1 MLKFYEGTN
10 LAWDTEEGKWLKPKE
25 VEPLL
30 SLANEFSFEVDTK
43 HFTEYLKDT
52 QGEPQGRLFTSS
64 FNAFEEQLEGIETG
78 EVVVISGHAKNG
90 KTLFAESWL
99 RSMMKKDPLCKTL
112 FFSFEVKT
120 KKLLIKYMEDF
131 DLPLYV
137 PKNLKTMDFKW
148 LYEHCKH
155 AKEVNGCSVVLID
168 HLHFMVDMNTKQ
180 NMSLNIG
187 AFMRKLK
194 HEIAI
199 GLDMAV
205 ILIAHQGQVEKGK
218 DASINTIRDSSFI
231 GQEAD
236 SIIMVGRRKNL
247 DAVESHDFRNDYG
260 DEKADL
266 VSMKV
271 DSFSEDHFSQGLSLV
286 TIERS
291 RRSGVFEFKKLFK
304 KMGNFFEEI

>member
-1 MLKFYEGTN
+1 MLKFYEGTS
-10 LAWDTEEGKWLKPKE
+10 LAWDTETEKWMKPKE

-30 SLANEFSFEVDTK
+30 SLVNEFSFEVDTK
-43 HFTEYLKDT
+43 HFTDYLKDSNNET
-52 QGEPQGRLFTSS
+52 PGRNFKSNFS
-64 FNAFEEQLEGIETG
+64 AFDEQLEGIETG

-99 RSMMKKDPLCKTL
+99 KGMMKKDPLCKTI

-120 KKLLIKYMEDF
+120 KKLLIKYLEDF

-137 PKNLKTMDFKW
+137 PANLKTMDFKW
-148 LYEHCKH
+148 LYEHCRH

-194 HEIAI
+194 QEIAI

-205 ILIAHQGQVEKGK
+205 VLIAHQGQVEKGK
-218 DASINTIRDSSFI
+218 EASINSIRDSSFI

-247 DAVESHDFRNDYG
+247 DPVEFSDFRIEYG
-260 DEKADL
+260 DEKAD
-266 VSMKV
+266 KV
-271 DSFSEDHFSQGLSLV
+271 AQKENSFDADNYSQGLCLV
-286 TIERS
+286 TIERA
-291 RRSGVFEFKKLFK
+291 RRSGVFEFKKMFK
-304 KMGNFFEEI
+304 KMGNFLEEI